1 LKFTEELLLRYIKV
15 NEYEK
20 PKLEIGS
27 YYLQW
32 DEKSYG
38 INNKELFELK
48 GFLTNVIPYF
58 DITYQLINSLERPK
72 SKERFVMNK
81 RLSPDIHFSHRNKEG
96 LVSYD
101 LYMKSNGSTLIDRT
115 EKIQIIKKDSN
126 KFSTPSNV
134 SITNFGKSELSLK
147 SKLGE
152 LLFNRQGRSGLIRNK
167 LISTL

>member
-1 LKFTEELLLRYIKV
+1 MKFTEELLLRYIKA

-27 YYLQW
+27 YYLKW
-32 DEKSYG
+32 DQKSYG
-38 INNKELFELK
+38 IHHKEIFELK
-48 GFLTNVIPYF
+48 GFLKNVIPYF
-58 DITYQLINSLERPK
+58 DITYQLINSLERPR

-101 LYMKSNGSTLIDRT
+101 LYMKSDGSTLIDRT
-115 EKIQIIKKDSN
+115 EKIQIITHNTN
-126 KFSTPSNV
+126 KFSTHSNV
-134 SITNFGKSELSLK
+134 SITNFGKPEFFLK

-152 LLFNRQGRSGLIRNK
+152 LLFNRQGKSEHN
-167 LISTL
+167 